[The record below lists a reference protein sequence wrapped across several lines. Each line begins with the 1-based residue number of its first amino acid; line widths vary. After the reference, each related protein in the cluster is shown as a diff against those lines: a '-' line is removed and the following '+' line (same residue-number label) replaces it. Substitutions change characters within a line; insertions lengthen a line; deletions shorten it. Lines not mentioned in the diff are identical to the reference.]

1 MTTRLNL
8 LLLLA
13 LIISA
18 VYLVRTSYE
27 SRRVFVALE
36 HEHVE
41 ARLLASE
48 DERLQVEQ
56 RAQATHLRVDRLAR
70 EQLQMR
76 TATPAVTQYVDDRT
90 LRAIPVVR
98 SSSAPASAVGEVRR

>member
-1 MTTRLNL
+1 MTRLNL
-8 LLLLA
+8 LLLLV
-13 LIISA
+13 LIVSA

-27 SRRVFVALE
+27 SRRLFVALE

-41 ARLLASE
+41 SRLLASE

-76 TATPAVTQYVDDRT
+76 TATPAVTQYVDDRS
-90 LRAIPVVR
+90 VR
-98 SSSAPASAVGEVRR
+98 SVPEMRLP